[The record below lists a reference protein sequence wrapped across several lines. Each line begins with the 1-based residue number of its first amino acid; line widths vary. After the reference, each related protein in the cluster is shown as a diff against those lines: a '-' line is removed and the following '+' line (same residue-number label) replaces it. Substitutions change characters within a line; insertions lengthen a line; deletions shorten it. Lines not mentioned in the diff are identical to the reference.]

1 MADNAAASAAAN
13 LCVKNKYV
21 GMWSTLEKKTTSIN
35 FGKRKS
41 KIKKNTYR
49 YILEWYNKL
58 GTLVG
63 IIKLN

>member
-21 GMWSTLEKKTTSIN
+21 GVWSTLKKKTTSIN

-41 KIKKNTYR
+41 KTKNIGIGIYWNGTINWEHWLG
-49 YILEWYNKL
+49 IL
-58 GTLVG
+58 
-63 IIKLN
+63 I